1 MYICI
6 NKGILILSHA
16 WGLGLMPIPHFFILN
31 MVAKYDLLVVNTSG
45 ERKSLV
51 EDFSSGVIEATMP
64 TWKTKELPSNEWKDT
79 EGEDVYVPKD
89 GLHFGGADFEVK
101 MCYKGEEGTWSDK
114 EIELVSLL
122 KGSFLGV
129 YCSYANEGWGACY
142 LQEISD
148 VDVYS
153 DENVGDVV
161 EYKLKFHITKYER
174 MIEDFYVYIVDE
186 NGNLLIDNSGNR
198 IINDI

>member
-1 MYICI
+1 
-6 NKGILILSHA
+6 
-16 WGLGLMPIPHFFILN
+16 

-51 EDFSSGVIEATMP
+51 DNFSSGVIEATMP

-79 EGEDVYVPKD
+79 EGEDIYVPKD

-114 EIELVSLL
+114 EIELVNFL
-122 KGSFLGV
+122 KGGFLGV
-129 YCSYANEGWGACY
+129 YCAYANEGWGACY

-186 NGNLLIDNSGNR
+186 NGNLLIDNNGNR
-198 IINDI
+198 IIDDI